1 VTATNSAPIP
11 FVDLGRQHDRLR
23 DAIDAALG
31 SVVDDGSFIL
41 GAEVE
46 AFERDWATYCEAG
59 HAVGVA
65 SGTAAIQLTLE
76 ALGVGPGDEVIVPAN
91 TFVAT
96 VMPVLHLGA
105 KPVLVDCEPSTA
117 GIDAKAVA
125 PAFTDRTKIVIAVH
139 LFGRPADMDPLLEL
153 ANERGVDMIEDA
165 CQAHGARYRGRRV
178 GALGRAG
185 CFSFY
190 PSKNLG
196 ALGDGG
202 AVVTPDPDVADRARQ
217 LRNLGQRAKGEHELA
232 GFNERLDTL
241 QAAFLRTKLPMLDG
255 WNDQRRGAARWYRE
269 RLGGEVDLLPE
280 REPARDVFHVH
291 PVRLGSRDAVAERLR
306 QEGIGTAVHYSAA
319 VHQHR
324 PFREA
329 RRGSLERSEAWA
341 REELSLPMFPGI
353 SEQEVDRVCASLR
366 RAITDLEIS
375 SPIRGEAVR

>member
-1 VTATNSAPIP
+1 VSSGVKGVP
-11 FVDLGRQHDRLR
+11 FVDLARQHDPIADRLATEFR
-23 DAIDAALG
+23 VGLERGDFVLGQELELFEAEWTAYLDAG
-31 SVVDDGSFIL
+31 Q
-41 GAEVE
+41 
-46 AFERDWATYCEAG
+46 C
-59 HAVGVA
+59 VGVA
-65 SGTAAIQLTLE
+65 SGTSALAIGLK
-76 ALGVGPGDEVIVPAN
+76 ALGIGPGDEVIVPAN
-91 TFVAT
+91 TFIASALGVVHAGAE
-96 VMPVLHLGA
+96 PVLCDVESQTG
-105 KPVLVDCEPSTA
+105 LVDFDSA
-117 GIDAKAVA
+117 AAVA
-125 PAFTDRTKIVIAVH
+125 GPRTAALMVVH
-139 LFGRPADMDPLLEL
+139 LYGQACDMGAAVSFARGRGIAL
-153 ANERGVDMIEDA
+153 VEDSA
-165 CQAHGARYRGRRV
+165 QAHGAEWEGRK
-178 GALGRAG
+178 AG
-185 CFSFY
+185 SFGDAAAFSFY